1 MKIGRMR
8 YRIDVQEFS
17 ISKNANGFPVKTWN
31 TVCSIWADV
40 VPVSGK
46 ELLNSGQ
53 IISEVTHKIYIR
65 YRDGINTDM
74 RVKHEDKYYNIIS
87 VLGDRRSGMLTLMV
101 KIVE

>member
-8 YRIDVQEFS
+8 YRIDIEEFS
-17 ISKNANGFPVKTWN
+17 ISKNQNGFPIKTWN
-31 TVCSIWADV
+31 TVCTIWADV

-53 IISEVTHKIYIR
+53 IVSEVTHKIYIR

-74 RVKHEDKYYNIIS
+74 RVRHEDKYYNIIS
-87 VLGDRRSGMLTLMV
+87 VLGDKRSGMLTLMV
-101 KIVE
+101 KIIE